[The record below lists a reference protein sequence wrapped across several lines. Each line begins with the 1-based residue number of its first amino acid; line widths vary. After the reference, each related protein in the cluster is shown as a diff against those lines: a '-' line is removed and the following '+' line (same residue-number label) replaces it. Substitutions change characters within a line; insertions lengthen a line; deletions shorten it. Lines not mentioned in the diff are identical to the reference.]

1 MYNVIQVSTLG
12 KTWILDIDGTL
23 VKHNGYLIDGHD
35 TLLAGIETFLTQI
48 KPQDM
53 VILLS
58 SRDESYKKQTES
70 FLKAHHIRYD
80 IVIYNA
86 PYGER
91 ILVNDA
97 KPSGMKTAIAVNT
110 KRDESTQI
118 TFEINEEI

>member
-1 MYNVIQVSTLG
+1 MYNVIQVSNLG

-35 TLLAGIETFLTQI
+35 TLLMGIETFLAQI

-53 VILLS
+53 VILLT
-58 SRDESYKKQTES
+58 SRDESYKEQTES
-70 FLKAHHIRYD
+70 FLKSNHIRYD

-118 TFEINEEI
+118 LFEINEKI